1 MLIRFASAA
10 LMLLSPIALR
20 AGEVLDRIAANVNG
34 KVILQS
40 DLDDEVGYECFMSD
54 RNQQELTAED
64 RKDVLDRLVDQELL
78 REQMRGS
85 DFEPVT
91 AGQVEKQLQD
101 FKQDYSARHDGKSW
115 NAGLSK
121 YGVDESDVRSHMALE
136 LNQLR
141 LVDARLRPSIQIT
154 EADIETY
161 YREQVRPKFSA
172 SQPVSLQEAAP
183 KIREI
188 LTQQQM
194 NQLLSSWLE
203 TLRSQ
208 AQIQVFPSDSI
219 GSQAAKP

>member
-10 LMLLSPIALR
+10 LMLLSPIALWS
-20 AGEVLDRIAANVNG
+20 GEVLDRIAANVNG
-34 KVILQS
+34 NVILQS

-54 RNQQELTAED
+54 RNQQDLTAED

-91 AGQVEKQLQD
+91 AAQIEKQLQD

-121 YGVDESDVRSHMALE
+121 YGVDESDVRSHIALE

-141 LVDARLRPSIQIT
+141 LVDALLRPSIQIT
-154 EADIETY
+154 EADIESY
-161 YREQVRPKFSA
+161 YREQVRPKFPA

-208 AQIQVFPSDSI
+208 AQIHVFPSDFI
-219 GSQAAKP
+219 GSQASKP

>member
-1 MLIRFASAA
+1 MFMRSAITLFVLFTA
-10 LMLLSPIALR
+10 HVLW
-20 AGEVLDRIAANVNG
+20 AGEVLDRIVANVNG
-34 KVILQS
+34 NVVLQS
-40 DLDDEVGYECFMSD
+40 DWDDEVRYECFMSD
-54 RNQQELTAED
+54 RNQQDLTAED

-85 DFEPVT
+85 DFESVS

-101 FKQDYSARHDGKSW
+101 FKQGYSARHDGKSW
-115 NAGLSK
+115 NAGLST
-121 YGVDESDVRSHMALE
+121 YGVDESDVRNHITLE

-154 EADIETY
+154 ETDIESY

-172 SQPVSLQEAAP
+172 SQPVSLQEVAP

-219 GSQAAKP
+219 GSQASKP